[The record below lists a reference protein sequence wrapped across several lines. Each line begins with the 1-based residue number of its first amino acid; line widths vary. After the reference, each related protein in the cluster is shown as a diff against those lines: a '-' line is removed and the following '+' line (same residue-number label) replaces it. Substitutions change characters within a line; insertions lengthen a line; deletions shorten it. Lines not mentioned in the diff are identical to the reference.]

1 MITCQAFMH
10 ISVNVGIGPMTGQT
24 LPLISDGS
32 FAYLMF
38 CFAFG
43 VILSIS
49 RLAKKQI
56 QEEEEAFAKQYGNK
70 DDIQVAMDVLD
81 EINSDNNDI

>member
-1 MITCQAFMH
+1 
-10 ISVNVGIGPMTGQT
+10 MTGQT

-38 CFAFG
+38 CVAFG

-49 RLAKKQI
+49 KLAKKQI
-56 QEEEEAFAKQYGNK
+56 QEEEEAFAKQYENK
-70 DDIQVAMDVLD
+70 DDIQVRMNILD
-81 EINSDNNDI
+81 EINSDNDDL